1 MKLNQFTSLFPYRLV
16 CFLIIASLS
25 MMLYQ
30 FQPPLLERVAAGFDD
45 IKTVVRHRMGMAPL
59 PHEDVVVVT
68 IDEPSINEYGR
79 WPWDRRLMADLF
91 EKLSPASVVVLDIV
105 FSEPSNAESDQ
116 VMIDQISDNNN
127 VILGY
132 FLRNE
137 ATEHSDDEA
146 LDYLEECAYF
156 DYELKA
162 DTVRV
167 REFPFSE
174 LNISPVAD
182 AAMTCGVFTTE
193 PDADGLY
200 RHYPIAYIHE
210 GFLLPPIGIQAVRQ
224 HLNREAK
231 LVLDGDGVDY
241 FELDHAQLK
250 GQNFIRINFNED
262 VNQWSAKDVISGVI
276 PEENIKDKIV
286 IIGVTEVGVFDM
298 RPTPIDAVTPGV
310 FLHAMATSNL
320 LNGNLMKES
329 PTLDWSGIIIGL
341 LTILLLSHIGNPNVR
356 IPLYVLSIVTVV
368 GISWLSYFQAN
379 VWLREFY
386 VASPMIGLAVAIE
399 LFSAIKAD
407 QQNRQ
412 IKDAFSSYVS
422 SELVGEIL
430 KDPENLKLG
439 GDEKEIS
446 VLFSDLR
453 NFTSMSEKLSPIE
466 LVSLLNQ
473 IFDPMTEAILKEKG
487 MLDKYIGDAIMAIFN
502 APISLDAHGERA
514 IQAALAMVDVK
525 EQKNLSLI
533 EQGLP
538 TIEIGIGVNTGPA
551 VVGNMGSQLRFSYT
565 AIGDAVNLAS
575 RLEGMNKPYGTR
587 ILISENTKNT
597 LQEPYQGY
605 LLRRIDRIRVAGKT
619 EPVTIYEVMTDT
631 EQNQRLSDRFEM
643 ALNDYFAQSFQSGV
657 NQFKALVDEFD
668 DGASNYFAQRCQQ
681 CIDEP
686 PGDDW
691 DGVTSFKK
699 G

>member
-1 MKLNQFTSLFPYRLV
+1 
-16 CFLIIASLS
+16 

-116 VMIDQISDNNN
+116 IMIDQISDNNN

-231 LVLDGDGVDY
+231 LVLDDDGVDY

-341 LTILLLSHIGNPNVR
+341 LTILLLSYIGNPNVR

-368 GISWLSYFQAN
+368 GISWFSYFQAN

-386 VASPMIGLAVAIE
+386 VASPMIGLAVVIE

>member
-1 MKLNQFTSLFPYRLV
+1 MKTDQFYSFLSYRLV
-16 CFLIIASLS
+16 CFSVIALLAVL
-25 MMLYQ
+25 LYRY
-30 FQPPLLERVAAGFDD
+30 QPPLLERVAAGFDD
-45 IKTVVRHRMGMAPL
+45 IKTVVRYNNGMASKAHP
-59 PHEDVVVVT
+59 DVVVVT

-79 WPWDRRLMADLF
+79 WPWDRSLMAELF
-91 EKLSPASVVVLDIV
+91 KRLQSASVVVMDIV
-105 FSEPSNAESDQ
+105 FSEPSNAVSDQ
-116 VMIDQISDNNN
+116 AMIDQIEENQN
-127 VILGY
+127 VVLGY

-137 ATEHSDDEA
+137 ATETNDDEA
-146 LDYLEECAYF
+146 LDYLEECSYF
-156 DYELKA
+156 DYQLLS
-162 DTVRV
+162 DTVMI
-167 REFPFSE
+167 REFPYSE

-224 HLNREAK
+224 YLNREAK
-231 LVLDGDGVDY
+231 LVLDDEGVKS
-241 FELDHAQLK
+241 FELGESTLDS
-250 GQNFIRINFNED
+250 QNFIRINFTD
-262 VNQWSAKDVISGVI
+262 QVHQWSAKEIISGEI
-276 PEENIKDKIV
+276 SSEDIEGKIV

-320 LNGNLMKES
+320 LNGHLLKEM
-329 PTLDWSGIIIGL
+329 PQFEKAGLAIGL
-341 LTILLLSHIGNPNVR
+341 IVILLLSFIANPYLKNG
-356 IPLYVLSIVTVV
+356 LYVVSVV
-368 GISWLSYFQAN
+368 SVLIISWILYFQAN
-379 VWLREFY
+379 IWLREFY
-386 VASPMIGLAVAIE
+386 VISPMIGLAVLIE
-399 LFSAIKAD
+399 LMSAIKAD
-407 QQNRQ
+407 HQHRQ
-412 IKDAFSSYVS
+412 IKQAFSSYVS

-430 KDPENLKLG
+430 KDPDNLKLG

-502 APISLDAHGERA
+502 APITVEGHAERA
-514 IQAALAMVDVK
+514 VQAALAMVEVK
-525 EQKNLSLI
+525 ETKNIALV

-538 TIEIGIGVNTGPA
+538 PIEIGIGVNTGPA
-551 VVGNMGSQLRFSYT
+551 VVGNMGSRLRFSYT

-587 ILISENTKNT
+587 ILISENTKQA
-597 LQEPYQGY
+597 LSEPQTNY
-605 LLRRIDRIRVAGKT
+605 LLRLIDRIRVAGKN
-619 EPVTIYEVMTDT
+619 EPVTIYEVMHNT
-631 EQNQRLSDRFEM
+631 ESNRTLTEHFEEALQLYFSQQFQKAKAAFNELSEQYQDSPSK
-643 ALNDYFAQSFQSGV
+643 YFS
-657 NQFKALVDEFD
+657 E
-668 DGASNYFAQRCQQ
+668 RCQY

-686 PGDDW
+686 PSTDW

>member
-1 MKLNQFTSLFPYRLV
+1 MKPNHFSSLFPYRLV
-16 CFLIIASLS
+16 CFFIIALFSAV
-25 MMLYQ
+25 LYQ
-30 FQPPLLERVAAGFDD
+30 FQPPILERVAAGFDD
-45 IKTVVRHRMGMAPL
+45 IKTVVRHRMGMAPK

-105 FSEPSNAESDQ
+105 FSEPSNPESDQ
-116 VMIDQISDNNN
+116 KMVDQIEKNNN

-137 ATEHSDDEA
+137 ATQHSDDEA

-162 DTVRV
+162 DTVRI
-167 REFPFSE
+167 REFPYSE
-174 LNISPVAD
+174 LNISPVAN

-224 HLNREAK
+224 HLNREAQ
-231 LVLDGDGVDY
+231 LVLDEEGVNY
-241 FELDHAQLK
+241 FELDQAKLTA
-250 GQNFIRINFNED
+250 QNFLRINFNTH
-262 VNQWSAKDVISGVI
+262 VNQWSAKEVISGEI
-276 PEENIKDKIV
+276 SEADIKDKVV

-320 LNGNLMKES
+320 LSGNLLKEW
-329 PTLDWSGIIIGL
+329 PNLDWTGIVLGL
-341 LTILLLSHIGNPNVR
+341 LSILLLSHIGNPNLR
-356 IPLYVLSIVTVV
+356 IPLYVLSILTVV
-368 GISWLSYFQAN
+368 SVSWLSFFQAN
-379 VWLREFY
+379 IWLREFY
-386 VASPMIGLAVAIE
+386 VVSPMIGLAVAIE
-399 LFSAIKAD
+399 LFSAIQAD
-407 QQNRQ
+407 RQNRQ
-412 IKDAFSSYVS
+412 IKEAFSSYVS

-430 KDPENLKLG
+430 KDPDNLKLG

-453 NFTSMSEKLSPIE
+453 NFTSMSEALSPIE

-502 APISLDAHGERA
+502 APISVDAHGERA
-514 IQAALAMVDVK
+514 VQAALAMVDIK
-525 EQKNLSLI
+525 ALKNQSLV

-538 TIEIGIGVNTGPA
+538 PIEIGIGVNTGPA
-551 VVGNMGSQLRFSYT
+551 VVGNMGSKLRFSYT

-587 ILISENTKNT
+587 ILISENTKTT
-597 LQEPYQGY
+597 LQQPYQGY
-605 LLRRIDRIRVAGKT
+605 LLRRIDRIRVAGKS
-619 EPVTIYEVMTDT
+619 EPVTIFEVMKDN
-631 EQNQRLSDRFEM
+631 ESNQRLSDRFEM
-643 ALNDYFAQSFQSGV
+643 ALNDYFSQSFQSAQ
-657 NQFKALVDEFD
+657 NQFKALVEEFED
-668 DGASNYFAQRCQQ
+668 NASEYFAQRCQL

>member
-1 MKLNQFTSLFPYRLV
+1 MKTDQLLSFLPYRLI
-16 CFLIIASLS
+16 CFTVIALLAVV
-25 MMLYQ
+25 LYQ

-45 IKTVVRHRMGMAPL
+45 IKTVVRQRMHLAPEAH
-59 PHEDVVVVT
+59 PEVVVVT

-79 WPWDRRLMADLF
+79 WPWDRTLMAQLF
-91 EKLSPASVVVLDIV
+91 KTLQPASVVVLDIV
-105 FSEPSNAESDQ
+105 FSEPSNEVSDQ
-116 VMIDQISDNNN
+116 TMIDQISDNQN

-137 ATEHSDDEA
+137 ATETNDDEA
-146 LDYLEECAYF
+146 LDYLEECSYF
-156 DYELKA
+156 DYQLLSDSVKI
-162 DTVRV
+162 
-167 REFPFSE
+167 REFPYSE

-231 LVLDGDGVDY
+231 LVLDEDGVRS
-241 FELDHAQLK
+241 FELGDSKLEA
-250 GQNFIRINFNED
+250 QNFIRINFTD
-262 VNQWSAKDVISGVI
+262 HVNQWSAKDVISGQIAPSDIEGKV
-276 PEENIKDKIV
+276 V

-320 LNGNLMKES
+320 LNGNLLKEW
-329 PTLDWSGIIIGL
+329 PELDLSGLVVGL
-341 LTILLLSHIGNPNVR
+341 LVIFLLSFLANPNLRVS
-356 IPLYVLSIVTVV
+356 LYVLSIVSVAA
-368 GISWLSYFQAN
+368 ISWLFYFKAN

-386 VASPMIGLAVAIE
+386 MISPMVGLAVAIE
-399 LFSAIKAD
+399 LFSAIKVD
-407 QQNRQ
+407 RQHRQ
-412 IKDAFSSYVS
+412 IKGAFSSYVS

-430 KDPENLKLG
+430 KDPDNLKLG

-453 NFTSMSEKLSPIE
+453 NFTSMSEKLTPIE

-502 APISLDAHGERA
+502 APISVEGHAERA
-514 IQAALAMVDVK
+514 VQAALAMVEVK
-525 EQKNLSLI
+525 EAKNAELI
-533 EQGLP
+533 SQGLP
-538 TIEIGIGVNTGPA
+538 PIEIGIGVNTGPA
-551 VVGNMGSQLRFSYT
+551 VVGNMGSRLRFSYT

-587 ILISENTKNT
+587 ILISENTKQA
-597 LQEPYQGY
+597 LDEPYSGY
-605 LLRRIDRIRVAGKT
+605 LLRLMDRIRVAGKS
-619 EPVTIYEVMTDT
+619 EPVTVYEVMTDSELNRSLAESFDEALQLYFDQQFQQAKT
-631 EQNQRLSDRFEM
+631 CFEVLFDRYQDS
-643 ALNDYFAQSFQSGV
+643 ASSYFAV
-657 NQFKALVDEFD
+657 
-668 DGASNYFAQRCQQ
+668 RCQQ
-681 CIDEP
+681 CIDVP
-686 PGDDW
+686 PGETW